1 MPAGKVH
8 DRITY
13 WSLPPLTALVYG
25 LTQKV
30 HLAALFALAYV
41 FSGLMFGPDLDIHS
55 VQYRRWGVLR
65 WLWLPYR
72 RAIKHRSWLSHGF
85 IAGTVI
91 RLLYLGVI
99 GTCMGFIA
107 LSIQPDWRRYLPQ
120 SGTQLAPWI
129 PEILTLLI
137 GLESAA
143 MGHSLSDYLS
153 TVWKKRRQRKKPR
166 RSRR

>member
-25 LTQKV
+25 LTQKA
-30 HLAALFALAYV
+30 HLAGLFALAYL

-55 VQYRRWGVLR
+55 VQYRRWGLLR

-85 IAGTVI
+85 LAGTVL
-91 RLLYLGVI
+91 RLLYLSLI
-99 GTCMGFIA
+99 GASMGFIA
-107 LSIQPDWRRYLPQ
+107 LILQPHWRDYLPQ
-120 SGTQLAPWI
+120 TGARFAALI
-129 PEILTLLI
+129 PEFLTLFI

-143 MGHSLSDYLS
+143 MAHSLSDYLGS
-153 TVWKKRRQRKKPR
+153 SWKKRRKRKKPR

>member
-8 DRITY
+8 DRVTY
-13 WSLPPLTALVYG
+13 WTLPPLTALVYG
-25 LTQKV
+25 LTQKA
-30 HLAALFALAYV
+30 HLAGLFALAYL

-72 RAIKHRSWLSHGF
+72 RAIKHRSFLSHGF
-85 IAGTVI
+85 LAGTVL
-91 RLLYLGVI
+91 RLLYLGGI
-99 GTCMGFIA
+99 GALIGLIA
-107 LSIQPDWRRYLPQ
+107 LIFQPAWREYLPLT
-120 SGTQLAPWI
+120 GAQLAPWI
-129 PEILTLLI
+129 PEFLTVLI

-143 MGHSLSDYLS
+143 MGHSLSDYLDS
-153 TVWKKRRQRKKPR
+153 AWKKRRRRKKPR